1 MGCTVNERGAVAR
14 PEAPAMHARACTQA
28 CMCVRARKDVLSR
41 LLTRTACNATKRGS
55 SVPLAEPMPAADSIL
70 FITPPLL
77 AGARAGST
85 WPFRRPA
92 ALTSTSSAGSAL
104 TSADSRRSAGRAC
117 FGLARSDMASSHSS
131 LSASTHGEDSTSV
144 GRSLQRSRMLSKSF
158 AAAARAACRHSCEL
172 HFIVFSFASADRI
185 RSVCGRHRGVSGER
199 VGLRCHD
206 RRRRKRDGG
215 EECEGE
221 GAGKGEVGR
230 ERVTEAGR
238 ADGEQAGENLGRL
251 QQLGRRAQAQLQRA
265 EHLHK
270 SQRGRLVAGWRQF
283 DGGLDL
289 PDNDEEAERGQ
300 VR

>member
-1 MGCTVNERGAVAR
+1 M
-14 PEAPAMHARACTQA
+14 
-28 CMCVRARKDVLSR
+28 
-41 LLTRTACNATKRGS
+41 
-55 SVPLAEPMPAADSIL
+55 
-70 FITPPLL
+70 
-77 AGARAGST
+77 
-85 WPFRRPA
+85 
-92 ALTSTSSAGSAL
+92 
-104 TSADSRRSAGRAC
+104 
-117 FGLARSDMASSHSS
+117 
-131 LSASTHGEDSTSV
+131 
-144 GRSLQRSRMLSKSF
+144 
-158 AAAARAACRHSCEL
+158 
-172 HFIVFSFASADRI
+172 
-185 RSVCGRHRGVSGER
+185 SGER